1 MSENNLDFDPSKPF
15 EVIEEKPQEFDPSQP
30 FEVVP
35 ENEIDVP
42 QERDPK
48 DDLDQSMAV
57 ASLKNPDRTAK
68 ALKLA
73 SKYNLTSEFAEQNLE
88 LLEQEDQKTAV
99 DTNKVFASTPA
110 LAKFLSRPENAAVAK
125 DDVEALSKIEG
136 GIKQQSFALGLVNSV
151 KSGFFSLASNLAKA
165 PALTYQEAPGP
176 DWLYEGSS
184 GAIARAEYAAQAGEV
199 PKSLYNNV
207 VTQYLDEKAKAAAP
221 VEMSKSIIESAK
233 AGDYASAGKAFSYQ
247 VASNF
252 PQLALLAVSRGAGLP
267 VMFGASAGGK
277 FAENLEKGVAPDLA
291 KSNAFVTGAI
301 EVGVESLGGVGSV
314 GFKESIK
321 QVTKSLGK
329 EGAKQV
335 FKNSLTEIAKSAGV
349 EGVEEFVTSVSQDMV
364 DYGTGVNDKA
374 LDGIGQRA
382 FDSFLVG
389 AGSGGVISGSA
400 ISVET
405 GYRLFQNKAETVAAQ
420 EAYQAIGQAAQESK
434 LKGRL
439 PEKLKEYIGEATQGT
454 AMQDVFIPVQAFET
468 YFQSKNIPP
477 AQAAQQLG
485 IAEKF
490 EAAKENGTD
499 ITMPMSEW
507 ATQTLNTEHYQGL
520 ANDIKFNPEGYTPNE
535 ISAQVEALRSEVQQ
549 EQKAAEEAAGPEQ
562 STLKVRS
569 EIEKQLREAGL
580 DAKQARAN
588 AQIASLSLSNLA
600 LVQGLDP
607 LEYYKSR
614 NLSINQVQQMA
625 EAETVL
631 NQERITPRGIKVQPS
646 KVGNELRLNPLP
658 EVDVRGNIQTV
669 GEQTFFNFAMVK
681 TKEDKLNLTS
691 DMIASIEE
699 GAARNGATSA
709 VVSLK
714 KLNFREQSPMA
725 DLFRANGYQLEE
737 RNGEKFFV
745 KKLEMPRVFNQ
756 AQMAPPM
763 FSKLKQTIEQKMGG
777 SQDVK
782 SLKAM
787 LKEIKPEEMKWSGL
801 DELLNKKEKVTK
813 QEVLDVLKANELQI
827 VDVTLGLSS
836 GNGVRYNQETD
847 SWDIYNISTGQVV
860 DPNYASKADA
870 ERMIKTQ
877 DQNLGGGKTQYE
889 KYTLPGGENYR
900 EVLFTLPPRTAAET
914 KFPDSYRDIK
924 NWEKSDRASF
934 KQIAKKDVEENPEF
948 IAKKKEVAKYLKKQ
962 FTGMKPKAINE
973 LLDKILISTFK
984 PLTKDDLNT
993 DNQEVADKINELGN
1007 LYRKLRSPFP
1017 TESLYKIRDPYD
1029 LGNLV
1034 INNDNRPEGGFYTSD
1049 QIGKNTFFKTFE
1061 EAVTYLEEK
1070 SAKTAESRRT
1080 DTFKSSHFDQAN
1092 ILAHVRLNDRTDADG
1107 KKVLFVEEIQSD
1119 WHQAG
1124 RKKGYT
1130 LSKEDAAKLEERI
1143 QQLDEELKP
1152 LDPTSE
1158 EFNQKYAE
1166 YDSLRNQIEAKGS
1179 VPDAP
1184 FKKTWHEF
1192 AFKRILRMAAENG
1205 YERVAWT
1212 TGEQQAERFDL
1223 SKQIDYVQYDVA
1235 TNTLRAW
1242 TLGKDDPAMEQSV
1255 PEDRLDEYIGKEAAA
1270 KLISAK
1276 EKNGVKTLNN
1286 ADLKIGGEGMKGFYD
1301 KILVDF
1307 ANKFV
1312 KKFGGKVGETNINNG
1327 LLGSPSKPLTAM
1339 YVGPQMSVEQIR
1351 KLAAKADAR
1360 SERALN
1366 SFADAIDAGEMMAD
1380 ASLNLTPDAA
1390 KLMGG
1395 ELVIDDR
1402 SVKVHSLDITPQLKE
1417 TALSEG
1423 FTLFQGGADFRGQI
1437 RFGKD
1442 GVNIDLL
1449 KNADAST
1456 FIHEMGHFYIEE
1468 MHKIVQAGTVTN
1480 EQFKKD
1486 YETLW
1491 NFVGAKLGEKLT
1503 VEQHEKAAEAYET
1516 YFMEG
1521 KAPSKE
1527 LETLFTKLRAWIL
1540 NAYKLLINK
1549 RVELTDD
1556 VRGVFDRMLIGF
1568 EAKAQVDQ
1576 EMNLTAPFIA
1586 DAQTLGMTD
1595 AQYEK
1600 YLQARQEASKAAENE
1615 IVSKLMQDYQKTKT
1629 KEYQARRD
1637 AIEAEV
1643 ETELN
1648 SMPVYK
1654 AMAALQKYQTPY
1666 ETSLP
1671 KELSTNFGSANFKLD
1686 KTFMKA
1692 KYGDDFQVTM
1702 NLPKG
1707 LVADNGLAPS
1717 ELAPLFGF
1725 ESGEDL
1731 VNALM
1736 LAEDKQARLK
1746 RETDLRMQQRFP
1758 DLIVSNQLPEEA
1770 LKAVHNEQRAK
1781 VLRMELEYMA
1791 KNDLPALKDI
1801 IRRISRRV
1809 PSNEAVKQL
1818 AVETIAKYQTKD
1830 IRPVIFKRAEIKYA
1844 KEAGKLLAQGDF
1856 EGAFEAKRKEL
1867 LNFELYRAAVE
1878 AKDDVKKTLK
1888 DFRKKLAKGDEAI
1901 AKSRDTNMVNA
1912 ARALLAEYGIMRSE
1926 KTAAE
1931 YLESIQ
1937 KYEPDTYNGL
1947 MTLMGPALSS
1957 AGDYESVTYDQ
1968 FVVLKDSVNALWDL
1982 SKTNKE
1988 IEIDGKKMSLET
2000 VKADLQ
2006 AKHDE
2011 IALQDK
2017 SVKLYQQT
2025 MDKWGKAK
2033 SFILGAR
2040 AALTRV
2046 EHWADALDV
2055 KRGGPHRRYIWNP
2068 ISEATAN
2075 YRLRKVEVLTKLESI
2090 LKANEAS
2097 FTQDPIVA
2105 EEFKSEKYPG
2115 GFLFRSKSELIMAI
2129 LHSGNE
2135 SNLHKLLVGRGWG
2148 AVDESGVVDTSQW
2161 NAFFQRV
2168 TTDGT
2173 ITKADMDM
2181 VQAIWDLNES
2191 LKPDAQKAHKAM
2203 YGFYFNEITAKEI
2216 ETPFGKY
2223 RGGYMPAK
2231 VDINENEDAAIRN
2244 EKDEFENNNKSFM
2257 FPTTGRGF
2265 TKSRVENYAAPLS
2278 LEINLISSHVD
2289 SVLRFIHIEPRVK
2302 EIARLVT
2309 DKEFRSSLSRIDQF
2323 VAKDMLVPWL
2333 QRAAQQKVALP
2344 SDDAIG
2350 RAIDAA
2356 ARFLRRNV
2364 SAQIMFANVT
2374 NTLQQYT
2381 GLIVAMS
2388 LVKPRYIR
2396 NAMVDYIRSPKASV
2410 DEIMA
2415 KSKWM
2420 RSAQGSNLFDVTK
2433 SVNDIILNP
2442 SAFETFQNFLQR
2454 HTYFMQSAVQN
2465 QVNTLVWMGAY
2476 NQAIENGMTEADA
2489 ILEGD
2494 AAVRKTQGSLSP
2506 EDVSR
2511 FETGTPTALLFKQF
2525 VGYFNMLANLNA
2537 NELLRIQ
2544 REMGLK
2550 KSAGK
2555 AFYLYAMG
2563 FMLPAVLS
2571 SVIVQLMS
2579 GKGLDQDDDDE
2590 YLDDA
2595 LKTFFESQF
2604 LTATATVP
2612 YAGPFLTSAY
2622 NRFNDKAYDDRLS
2635 LSPVISTLE
2644 GVAGT
2649 PYQLYRK
2656 LADDADNNKKLTG
2669 DVLTLLGTF
2678 TGLPVAPVRKPINY
2692 LTDVS
2697 TGEAQPTGP
2706 IDFTRGLVTGR
2717 TGNEGQ

>member
-1 MSENNLDFDPSKPF
+1 MSELNDSEFDPSKPF
-15 EVIEEKPQEFDPSQP
+15 DVIEEDGGSSEFDPNQP
-30 FEVVP
+30 FDVVP
-35 ENEIDVP
+35 ESQDP
-42 QERDPK
+42 QQPEEEAPE
-48 DDLDQSMAV
+48 DQLTQSIAI
-57 ASLKNPDRTAK
+57 ASTKNPERSAEAIRLAK
-68 ALKLA
+68 
-73 SKYNLTSEFAEQNLE
+73 KYELSPEFVEKNLE
-88 LLEQEDQKTAV
+88 LWKQTDEKQSV
-99 DTNKVFASTPA
+99 DPKKMFAATPA

-125 DDVEALSKIEG
+125 DDVEALSKIEQASKDDGYWSQAIDAMQGTAYKLLSGIAKSPVLGKQSSQELEQEILMG
-136 GIKQQSFALGLVNSV
+136 GYSEQDAAKLREIQSQ
-151 KSGFFSLASNLAKA
+151 KT
-165 PALTYQEAPGP
+165 P
-176 DWLYEGSS
+176 
-184 GAIARAEYAAQAGEV
+184 EV
-199 PKSLYNNV
+199 FYKNP
-207 VTQYLDEKAKAAAP
+207 VTQFLDKKAEENTPYLQKVDFLKEYGNGNIGLATKAWTLQAL
-221 VEMSKSIIESAK
+221 SSA
-233 AGDYASAGKAFSYQ
+233 
-247 VASNF
+247 
-252 PQLALLAVSRGAGLP
+252 PQLALMFAAGPASLP
-267 VMFGASAGGK
+267 LMGISTSAEKMAS
-277 FAENLEKGVAPDLA
+277 NLEKGFDYDLA
-291 KSNAFVTGAI
+291 KSNALLTGTAEAGIEAI
-301 EVGVESLGGVGSV
+301 GGFGSV
-314 GFKESIK
+314 GFKESVKAAVK
-321 QVTKSLGK
+321 QLGK
-329 EGAKQV
+329 ESAKELFSNGLKQMGKQ
-335 FKNSLTEIAKSAGV
+335 FIGEGSEELATEIAQSL
-349 EGVEEFVTSVSQDMV
+349 V
-364 DYGTGVNDKA
+364 DYGSGVDEQA
-374 LDGIGQRA
+374 LDGLLKRSA
-382 FDSFLVG
+382 SSFLVG
-389 AGSGGVISGSA
+389 GLAGAGGAGTA
-400 ISVET
+400 YSVEST
-405 GYRLFQNKAETVAAQ
+405 FVRLRNKTESDNAKQVYESIGNAAR
-420 EAYQAIGQAAQESK
+420 ESK
-434 LKGRL
+434 LNNRM
-439 PEKLKEYIGEATQGT
+439 PEKLKEFMDTVTNGT
-454 AMQDVFIPVQAFET
+454 PIQDIFIPVQAFDT
-468 YFQSKNIPP
+468 YYQSKNISPV
-477 AQAAQQLG
+477 QAAQQLG
-485 IAEKF
+485 IKDKYEM
-490 EAAKENGTD
+490 AKENGTD

-507 ATQTLNTEHYQGL
+507 AAQTLNTEHYQGL

-562 STLKVRS
+562 STLKVRA

-631 NQERITPRGIKVQPS
+631 NQQGVTPRGVRVQPS
-646 KVGNELRLNPLP
+646 KVGNELRLSPLP

-681 TKEDKLNLTS
+681 TKEDQLNLTA

-725 DLFRANGYQLEE
+725 DLFRANGYQLET

-756 AQMAPPM
+756 A
-763 FSKLKQTIEQKMGG
+763 
-777 SQDVK
+777 
-782 SLKAM
+782 
-787 LKEIKPEEMKWSGL
+787 EIKE
-801 DELLNKKEKVTK
+801 
-813 QEVLDVLKANELQI
+813 
-827 VDVTLGLSS
+827 
-836 GNGVRYNQETD
+836 
-847 SWDIYNISTGQVV
+847 
-860 DPNYASKADA
+860 
-870 ERMIKTQ
+870 
-877 DQNLGGGKTQYE
+877 
-889 KYTLPGGENYR
+889 
-900 EVLFTLPPRTAAET
+900 
-914 KFPDSYRDIK
+914 
-924 NWEKSDRASF
+924 
-934 KQIAKKDVEENPEF
+934 
-948 IAKKKEVAKYLKKQ
+948 
-962 FTGMKPKAINE
+962 
-973 LLDKILISTFK
+973 
-984 PLTKDDLNT
+984 
-993 DNQEVADKINELGN
+993 
-1007 LYRKLRSPFP
+1007 
-1017 TESLYKIRDPYD
+1017 
-1029 LGNLV
+1029 
-1034 INNDNRPEGGFYTSD
+1034 
-1049 QIGKNTFFKTFE
+1049 
-1061 EAVTYLEEK
+1061 
-1070 SAKTAESRRT
+1070 
-1080 DTFKSSHFDQAN
+1080 
-1092 ILAHVRLNDRTDADG
+1092 
-1107 KKVLFVEEIQSD
+1107 
-1119 WHQAG
+1119 
-1124 RKKGYT
+1124 
-1130 LSKEDAAKLEERI
+1130 
-1143 QQLDEELKP
+1143 
-1152 LDPTSE
+1152 
-1158 EFNQKYAE
+1158 
-1166 YDSLRNQIEAKGS
+1166 
-1179 VPDAP
+1179 
-1184 FKKTWHEF
+1184 
-1192 AFKRILRMAAENG
+1192 
-1205 YERVAWT
+1205 
-1212 TGEQQAERFDL
+1212 
-1223 SKQIDYVQYDVA
+1223 
-1235 TNTLRAW
+1235 
-1242 TLGKDDPAMEQSV
+1242 
-1255 PEDRLDEYIGKEAAA
+1255 
-1270 KLISAK
+1270 
-1276 EKNGVKTLNN
+1276 
-1286 ADLKIGGEGMKGFYD
+1286 
-1301 KILVDF
+1301 
-1307 ANKFV
+1307 
-1312 KKFGGKVGETNINNG
+1312 
-1327 LLGSPSKPLTAM
+1327 
-1339 YVGPQMSVEQIR
+1339 
-1351 KLAAKADAR
+1351 
-1360 SERALN
+1360 
-1366 SFADAIDAGEMMAD
+1366 
-1380 ASLNLTPDAA
+1380 
-1390 KLMGG
+1390 
-1395 ELVIDDR
+1395 
-1402 SVKVHSLDITPQLKE
+1402 
-1417 TALSEG
+1417 
-1423 FTLFQGGADFRGQI
+1423 LFQSEDGNIRGQI

-1666 ETSLP
+1666 GTSLP

-1702 NLPKG
+1702 NFPKG

-1746 RETDLRMQQRFP
+1746 READLRMQQRFP

-1801 IRRISRRV
+1801 IRRIARRV

-1988 IEIDGKKMSLET
+1988 IEIDGKKMSLEA

-2011 IALQDK
+2011 IAAQDK
-2017 SVKLYQQT
+2017 SVKQYQQT

-2148 AVDESGVVDTSQW
+2148 TVDESGVVDTSQW

-2350 RAIDAA
+2350 RAMDSA

-2364 SAQIMFANVT
+2364 GMQIMFGNVT
-2374 NTLQQYT
+2374 NTLQQF
-2381 GLIVAMS
+2381 GGWFSAMS
-2388 LVKPRYIR
+2388 LVRPGNVLYATYSYIK
-2396 NAMVDYIRSPKASV
+2396 SPYSTV
-2410 DEIMA
+2410 DEIMS

-2420 RSAQGSNLFDVTK
+2420 RSTQGSNLFDVTK

-2442 SAFETFQNFLQR
+2442 SAFDNVQNFLQK
-2454 HTYFMQSAVQN
+2454 HTYFLQSAAQN
-2465 QVNTLVWMGAY
+2465 IINTISWSAGY
-2476 NQAIENGMTEADA
+2476 NYGIERGMTEADA
-2489 ILEGD
+2489 IIYAD
-2494 AAVRKTQGSLSP
+2494 SVVRKTQGSMSP
-2506 EDVSR
+2506 EDISR

-2537 NELLRIQ
+2537 NELLRIK

-2550 KSAGK
+2550 KGAGK
-2555 AFYLYAMG
+2555 AFYLYMTA
-2563 FMLPAVLS
+2563 FMLP
-2571 SVIVQLMS
+2571 SVYAAYVTILMS

-2612 YAGPFLTSAY
+2612 YAGQFLTSAY
-2622 NRFNDKAYDDRLS
+2622 NRFNDKMYDDRLS

-2697 TGEAQPTGP
+2697 TGEAEPTGP